1 MAQFALKLPFG
12 QPGDRR
18 ARFARRK
25 FPNCAAT
32 NAAAHVQRPAHP
44 ILGGVRGI
52 GVQLQERLHG
62 GASSRFNQTKETYML
77 SRRTALAAAAF
88 GAPAAFGLLRPA
100 LAESGACATDQ
111 SAANATLLE
120 RYVAAVNGNDAA
132 LRRQVFAEPYIQ
144 HGGIKGLRD
153 IFPDLHLTVE
163 DRIFGGDKIV
173 ARNTWTGTHR
183 GAFLGI
189 EPTGKQVTINTIDI
203 WRVEGG
209 KLAEHWDVIDIAG
222 LQKQLR
228 GE

>member
-1 MAQFALKLPFG
+1 
-12 QPGDRR
+12 
-18 ARFARRK
+18 
-25 FPNCAAT
+25 
-32 NAAAHVQRPAHP
+32 
-44 ILGGVRGI
+44 
-52 GVQLQERLHG
+52 
-62 GASSRFNQTKETYML
+62 ML
-77 SRRTALAAAAF
+77 SRRTAFAAAAF
-88 GAPAAFGLLRPA
+88 GAPATFALLRPA
-100 LAESGACATDQ
+100 LADAGACATDQ

-132 LRRQVFAEPYIQ
+132 ALREIFAEPYLQ
-144 HGGIKGLRD
+144 HGGIKGLRN

-173 ARNTWTGTHR
+173 ARNTWAGTHR

-209 KLAEHWDVIDIAG
+209 KFAEHWDVIDIAG

-228 GE
+228 GG